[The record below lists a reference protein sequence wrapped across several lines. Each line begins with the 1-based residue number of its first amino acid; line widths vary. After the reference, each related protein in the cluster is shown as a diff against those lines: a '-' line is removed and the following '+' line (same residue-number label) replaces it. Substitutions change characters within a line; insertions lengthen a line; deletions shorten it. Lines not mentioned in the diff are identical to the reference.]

1 MLKNTSDDCQP
12 YAIFSDVINY
22 SVTHLLSYVE
32 LFFFFNSN
40 LEPVLFCMH
49 CIIAESFI
57 CSHRLWETFKNSI
70 N

>member
-32 LFFFFNSN
+32 LFFFFSIQIWNQYYFACI
-40 LEPVLFCMH
+40 VL
-49 CIIAESFI
+49 
-57 CSHRLWETFKNSI
+57 
-70 N
+70 

>member
-32 LFFFFNSN
+32 LFFFFQFKFGTSII
-40 LEPVLFCMH
+40 LHALYYSRVLHLFSQTLGN
-49 CIIAESFI
+49 I
-57 CSHRLWETFKNSI
+57 
-70 N
+70 